1 MISEQAKRSIEE
13 IFVRAASSRLCP
25 AGHEPIEVAKQ
36 DGERHLETLPPHA
49 LVLTISSI
57 TFRML
62 FVLHYADD
70 AATRESYLG
79 ADSGRDLTEVL
90 MEGVNLCCGY
100 INQQLVAHFPDLGMS
115 TPYALSSRCIGFI
128 DELKPD
134 YVSRHELRLTQAP
147 SLHVTLCVCA
157 QASVDFTASE
167 AQEQEEGE
175 LELF

>member
-1 MISEQAKRSIEE
+1 MISEQAKRSIEA
-13 IFVRAASSRLCP
+13 IFVRAAASRLSP
-25 AGHEPIEVAKQ
+25 PGRESVDVMQ
-36 DGERHLETLPPHA
+36 LDVDRHLERLPPHA

-70 AATRESYLG
+70 PATRACYG
-79 ADSGRDLTEVL
+79 VADTDRDLTEVL
-90 MEGVNLCCGY
+90 MESVNLCCGS
-100 INQQLVAHFPDLGMS
+100 INQQLVTHFPDMGMS
-115 TPYALSSRCIGFI
+115 TPYALSSRCIGFL

-134 YVSRHELRLTQAP
+134 YVSRHELRLTDST
-147 SLHVTLCVCA
+147 SLQVTMCVCA
-157 QASVDFTASE
+157 QASVDFVAGD